1 MALPI
6 QYAIPELMKLSD
18 LDSALPEGTQSKTVR
33 VSPSN
38 LSSIV
43 SPTYTAPAANTIM
56 ADSAFNSQNIQLDIP
71 AGNSGSWID
80 TRQTTI
86 SFRVNYECLSAGAT
100 YRVAALPC
108 LRGGAFSFFDGLQV
122 LSPQGS
128 VLESISELSLV
139 YNALTQLQ
147 MSNSDRDGASLGYGF
162 FASGNDN
169 VVKGHTLPIL
179 GDTSADLTGTSNVTF
194 SYSYP
199 LISSVIGTGAS
210 KFFPISSI
218 PKLQLLLTT
227 TNILPITLVTNTA
240 GTAATFRV
248 TISDIVLNLQYVT
261 LPPSANQM
269 IESSLHDGKYYLQ
282 GNTWRVAAST
292 LSAGTSGFNSI
303 IAGVRGSSVKSVLYS
318 FHELSSLR
326 SPYGK
331 FDSKNPIAQTIC
343 FNSASI
349 RYPSL
354 PLEALLHPARV
365 QTELFRAVGA
375 FNSPNL
381 KSAGLPERFC
391 RLPLGGD
398 AQSLTAN
405 GATQDYYYT
414 VQESVSGS
422 AVTDLNK
429 GQSSFFFGVD
439 TESVNS
445 QGILSGINMNSSQ
458 AFLELNIAKSVTNA
472 HTVFCM
478 SCLDS
483 IIIVDARSGQCEVRV

>member
-6 QYAIPELMKLSD
+6 QYAIPELMKLSE
-18 LDSALPEGTQSKTVR
+18 LDSALPDGVSSKSVR

-43 SPTYTAPAANTIM
+43 SPVYSTPAQNTIM
-56 ADSAFNSQNIQLDIP
+56 PDTFFNSQNVTFDIP
-71 AGNSGSWID
+71 CLAGSWID

-86 SFRVNYECLSAGAT
+86 SFRAIYEVVTAGT
-100 YRVAALPC
+100 TFRVATAPN

-128 VLESISELSLV
+128 VLESISELGIV
-139 YNALTQLQ
+139 YNALTQFQ
-147 MSNSDRDGASLGYGF
+147 MSNSERDGNALQFGF
-162 FASGNDN
+162 YSGGADG
-169 VVKGHTLPIL
+169 VVKGHELPFL
-179 GDTSADLTGTSNVTF
+179 GTTSADLAATNAITY

-210 KFFPISSI
+210 KMFPIGAI
-218 PKLQLLLTT
+218 PKLQLILTT
-227 TNILPITLVTNTA
+227 TNILPITLITA
-240 GTAATFRV
+240 NQVIGANATFKV
-248 TISDIVLNLQYVT
+248 TLTDIVLNLQYVT
-261 LPPSANQM
+261 LPPSATQM

-292 LSAGTSGFNSI
+292 LSAGTSGFNSV

-318 FHELSSLR
+318 FQELVAGR
-326 SPYGK
+326 CPNGK
-331 FDSKNPIAQTIC
+331 YDSKNPIAQNIC
-343 FNSASI
+343 FNANSI

-354 PLEALLHPARV
+354 PIEALLHPSRIM
-365 QTELFRAVGA
+365 TELQRALGS

-381 KSAGLPERFC
+381 KVAPLPDRFC
-391 RLPLGGD
+391 RLSTGGT

-405 GATQDYYYT
+405 ANTQDYLYS
-414 VQESVSGS
+414 VQA
-422 AVTDLNK
+422 AVTGAAPETT

-439 TESVNS
+439 VEDVNS
-445 QGILSGINMNSSQ
+445 VGILSGVNLNSSQ
-458 AFLELNIAKSVTNA
+458 AFLELNLASAVTNA
-472 HTVFCM
+472 HTVYCM

-483 IIIVDARSGQCEVRV
+483 IIIVDARSGQCDVRV

>member
-6 QYAIPELMKLSD
+6 QYAIPELMKLSE
-18 LDSALPEGTQSKTVR
+18 LDSALPDGTTSKTVR

-56 ADSAFNSQNIQLDIP
+56 PDSAFNSQNVVFDCPTLQ
-71 AGNSGSWID
+71 NSWID

-86 SFRVNYECLSAGAT
+86 SFRVNYEVVSAGAT
-100 YRVAALPC
+100 YRVAALPS
-108 LRGGAFSFFDGLQV
+108 LRGGAFSYWDGLQI

-128 VLESISELSLV
+128 VLESVSELSLV

-147 MSNSDRDGASLGYGF
+147 MSNSDRDGAALQFGMYANG
-162 FASGNDN
+162 ADN
-169 VVKGHTLPIL
+169 KVKGHDLPFL
-179 GDTSADLTGTSNVTF
+179 GDATADLAATNNVTY

-199 LISSVIGTGAS
+199 LISGVIGTGAS
-210 KFFPISSI
+210 RAFPIGAI
-218 PKLQLLLTT
+218 PKLQLILTT
-227 TNILPITLVTNTA
+227 TNILPITLVSLTA
-240 GTAATFRV
+240 GTPATFRV
-248 TISDIVLNLQYVT
+248 TISDIVLNLQYIT
-261 LPPSANQM
+261 LPPSATQM

-292 LSAGTSGFNSI
+292 LSAGSAGFSSI

-318 FHELSSLR
+318 FQELSSVR

-343 FNSASI
+343 FNANSI

-365 QTELFRAVGA
+365 MTELQRSVGSL
-375 FNSPNL
+375 NSPNL
-381 KSAGLPERFC
+381 KSAYLPERFC

-405 GATQDYYYT
+405 ASTQDYYYT
-414 VQESVSGS
+414 VAGS
-422 AVTDLNK
+422 TAGNALTDVNA

-439 TESVNS
+439 LEDVNS
-445 QGILSGINMNSSQ
+445 VGILSGINLNSSQ
-458 AFLELNIAKSVTNA
+458 AFLELNIAKSITNA
-472 HTVFCM
+472 HTVYCM

-483 IIIVDARSGQCEVRV
+483 IIIIDARSGQCDVRV